1 MRREMAEG
9 YNDYIK
15 YYRKV
20 GKKIRE
26 DKRQGHRL
34 KNLE

>member
-1 MRREMAEG
+1 MAEG
-9 YNDYIK
+9 HNDHIECYK
-15 YYRKV
+15 KV
-20 GKKIRE
+20 GKRIRG